1 MATLY
6 EIDAAIMDCV
16 DTETGEIIDEEKLN
30 SLLMERSAK
39 LEGVAL
45 WIKNLDSDAAAI
57 RAERE
62 ALEKRQKAAEN
73 KAASLRAWLAN
84 ALEGQK
90 FSTARVAVSYRKSV
104 STEVDRESVAKKWC
118 RKKITYTPDKTAIK
132 EALLSGMR
140 IKGCRLVEK
149 QNIQIK

>member
-6 EIDAAIMDCV
+6 EIDATIMDCV

-62 ALEKRQKAAEN
+62 ALEKRQKTRLHL
-73 KAASLRAWLAN
+73 SVH
-84 ALEGQK
+84 GSQMH
-90 FSTARVAVSYRKSV
+90 SAVRNSV
-104 STEVDRESVAKKWC
+104 R
-118 RKKITYTPDKTAIK
+118 R
-132 EALLSGMR
+132 G
-140 IKGCRLVEK
+140 
-149 QNIQIK
+149 